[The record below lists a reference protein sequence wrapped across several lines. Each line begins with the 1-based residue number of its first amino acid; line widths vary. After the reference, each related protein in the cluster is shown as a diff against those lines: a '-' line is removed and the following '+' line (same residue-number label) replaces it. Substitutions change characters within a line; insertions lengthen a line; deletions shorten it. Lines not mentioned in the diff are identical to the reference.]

1 MKVLHLPAHDD
12 GGVVGGVTRLQ
23 RLRFL
28 LEHAAPAPAR
38 RTSFPPADRTVE
50 PPSFAEMREAVE
62 QRGRRHAARRRRS
75 REACPLNA
83 SQLGLDLDADA
94 QMLRVSPRTHLSVI
108 GEEIL

>member
-38 RTSFPPADRTVE
+38 RTSFPPAERTVE
-50 PPSFAEMREAVE
+50 PPSFAEMWKVVE
-62 QRGRRHAARRRRS
+62 QWGQRRPARHGRS
-75 REACPLNA
+75 RRA
-83 SQLGLDLDADA
+83 SIDPPSAAQLGLNLDAADA
-94 QMLRVSPRTHLSVI
+94 AGPAKDRCR
-108 GEEIL
+108 

>member
-12 GGVVGGVTRLQ
+12 GDIVRGIIRLQ
-23 RLRFL
+23 RLQFL
-28 LEHAAPAPAR
+28 LEQSPPPAPR
-38 RTSFPPADRTVE
+38 ISFPPVERTVE

-94 QMLRVSPRTHLSVI
+94 LRVSPRTHLSVV